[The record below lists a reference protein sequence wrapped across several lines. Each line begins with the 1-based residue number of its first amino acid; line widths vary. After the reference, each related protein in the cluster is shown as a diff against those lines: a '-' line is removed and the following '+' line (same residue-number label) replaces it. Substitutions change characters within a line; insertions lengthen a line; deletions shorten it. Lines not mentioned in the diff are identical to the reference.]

1 MSRTVFLSGWF
12 FYFSNAGVCG
22 PAKFPLPYIST
33 IMLEHSKILVR
44 GRNFVVN
51 NLEDYLSD
59 AANLRG
65 SFVFLR

>member
-1 MSRTVFLSGWF
+1 MPRTVFYRGDSF
-12 FYFSNAGVCG
+12 IFRMPVCG

-51 NLEDYLSD
+51 NLEDYLLD